1 MKSLKIGK
9 NEFAFDVTYQLQPK
23 DGIDMKEL
31 TVPDGEYDED
41 LGWVKDISR
50 VGVLRYN
57 EKKDS
62 YSIDNFGT
70 DW

>member
-31 TVPDGEYDED
+31 TVLDGEYDED

-70 DW
+70 GW